1 MKDRRVVQADLALLL
16 VAIIW
21 GGGFIAGKMAL
32 ESFAVMEALA
42 WRFLGAAALTGIFF
56 HKRLLKGCRT
66 DFMYGG
72 ILGTLAIAGQAV
84 QMIGLNYTTP
94 GKQAFLIMFYVVLVP
109 FISWILLKKR
119 PGINAFVAGVL
130 ALIGI
135 ALVSLSE
142 SLTLGLGDMLSIGFA
157 FIFGLVIV
165 LTGVFSAKVQDVF
178 CMTFAQ
184 MFTAGVWALAA
195 AFIQGSGGNYKP
207 EAIAGVVYLAVINS
221 FAALLIQNVAQRYTS
236 DTHAAILLSLEAVF
250 GVIFS
255 VFVYHEI
262 LTPRMIVGFV
272 VIFAAVLIARMDGKL
287 KKTPKSVSE

>member
-1 MKDRRVVQADLALLL
+1 
-16 VAIIW
+16 
-21 GGGFIAGKMAL
+21 
-32 ESFAVMEALA
+32 
-42 WRFLGAAALTGIFF
+42 
-56 HKRLLKGCRT
+56 
-66 DFMYGG
+66 MYGG

-236 DTHAAILLSLEAVF
+236 DTHAAILLSCVF
-250 GVIFS
+250 SLCCTSCFS
-255 VFVYHEI
+255 TIE
-262 LTPRMIVGFV
+262 
-272 VIFAAVLIARMDGKL
+272 DG
-287 KKTPKSVSE
+287 